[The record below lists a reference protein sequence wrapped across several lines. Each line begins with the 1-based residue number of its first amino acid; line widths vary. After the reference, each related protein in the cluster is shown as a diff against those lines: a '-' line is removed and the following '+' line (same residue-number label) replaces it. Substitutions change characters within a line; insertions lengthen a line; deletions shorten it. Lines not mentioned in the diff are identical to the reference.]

1 MTPINPFAFTQTPV
15 TGDLF
20 IGREKQLG
28 IIRDNVLAG
37 KATFIVGLPRMGKTS
52 LVKQCFL
59 LEKHLENWVEQHLL
73 APIYMVVATN
83 AGPAS
88 FWKSLATK
96 IRMFLRKRGLQTD
109 CLNHF
114 HQLISPEDMYLTIL
128 EALDDIQD
136 RLGLRFIMIFDEFDG
151 VLSFPP
157 GVDLFNKLRQLN
169 DYGSVIACS
178 RRTPDYIEKKVTGR
192 HYFTDSADVLF
203 VGLFSEREVEEYW
216 NHFKGHFSLFSEQ
229 QFASYKS
236 LVDQYVG
243 RHPMLMSA
251 MNEWLFS
258 LSETS
263 GAGWIPKLLA
273 SESDHVE
280 RQLRGFIKQAFL
292 RQIGYVEE
300 QGLKDAAV
308 QLVVGSSHM
317 IPSEA
322 RDLLLDYQFI
332 RIIPT
337 YEKKEVFGYEFG
349 MTTADS
355 LYSYVCFSLL
365 TTSVMK
371 DLYDPDIEDY
381 ELLKKTEKKL
391 RELITA
397 FLKQV
402 CNDENP
408 FQTEWVSI
416 DDSEEVEER
425 EIWERPFY
433 QGIVDFKYNSYAS
446 DRFLDNLD
454 SIRKTKMNRISH
466 DCNPSFDRTE
476 INMVTSTTLGQL
488 WHVFIKWK
496 WDDFFA
502 PILDPEK
509 AYLSSEWYSHV
520 FNRILEWR
528 NAANHYHEEEIPRKR
543 IKDARDKAKRL
554 VKEIEKW
561 LAANRPNSIVAT

>member
-20 IGREKQLG
+20 IGREKQLN
-28 IIRDNVLAG
+28 IIRDNVLVG

-59 LEKHLENWVEQHLL
+59 HLEDWIEQHQL

-83 AGPAS
+83 ADPAS

-114 HQLISPEDMYLTIL
+114 HQLTSPEDMYLTIL
-128 EALDDIQD
+128 EALDDIHD
-136 RLGLRFIMIFDEFDG
+136 RLGLRFVMIFDEFDG

-157 GVDLFNKLRQLN
+157 SGDLFNKLRQLN

-178 RRTPDYIEKKVTGR
+178 RRTPDYIEKKITGR

-203 VGLFSEREVEEYW
+203 VGLFSEREVDEYW
-216 NHFKGHFSLFSEQ
+216 NRFKEHFSLFSEQ
-229 QFASYKS
+229 QFSSYKS

-258 LSETS
+258 LSENPL
-263 GAGWIPKLLA
+263 AGWTPRLLA
-273 SESDHVE
+273 GESDHVE
-280 RQLRGFIKQAFL
+280 RQLRGFIRQAFL

-308 QLVVGSSHM
+308 QLVVGSSHK

-332 RIIPT
+332 RIIPSH
-337 YEKKEVFGYEFG
+337 EKKEVFGYEFG

-355 LYSYVCFSLL
+355 LNSYVCFSLL
-365 TTSVMK
+365 TTSVLK

-381 ELLKKTEKKL
+381 ELLKKTEKTL
-391 RELITA
+391 RDLITA
-397 FLKQV
+397 FLQQV
-402 CNDENP
+402 CNDMNP

-416 DDSEEVEER
+416 DDSEEVRER

-433 QGIVDFKYNSYAS
+433 QGIEDFKSNLNAS
-446 DRFLDNLD
+446 VRFLDNLD
-454 SIRKTKMNRISH
+454 SMRRTKMNRISH
-466 DCNPSFDRTE
+466 DCNATFDRTK

-496 WDDFFA
+496 WNDYFA
-502 PILDPEK
+502 SILDPEK
-509 AYLSSEWYSHV
+509 TSPSSEWYSHV
-520 FNRILEWR
+520 FTCILEWR
-528 NAANHYHEEEIPRKR
+528 NAANHYH
-543 IKDARDKAKRL
+543 
-554 VKEIEKW
+554 
-561 LAANRPNSIVAT
+561 